1 RGDLL
6 QALAVGL
13 GLDLAGN
20 ATAARGIGH
29 QHAVAACQRQIGGQ
43 RRALVAA
50 LFLDDLHQHDL
61 PALDDFLDLVA
72 PEGIG
77 AAAAA
82 MAFLVIVA
90 FAVLAI
96 LTVVVAAGVR
106 TPCGVACFV
115 VPPVRLRSICLAGRP
130 VGVSVM
136 LVAVGPFAA
145 LIRVALGILHG
156 RGVGRC
162 RPRAGRDITVA
173 RRGGR
178 LCM

>member
-96 LTVVVAAGVR
+96 LTVLVGAGVR
-106 TPCGVACFV
+106 LRCGITGLVVTPVL
-115 VPPVRLRSICLAGRP
+115 LRSICLAGRLM
-130 VGVSVM
+130 SVIVM
-136 LVAVGPFAA
+136 IDVLCLFAG
-145 LIRVALGILHG
+145 LIRVAFGSLHR
-156 RGVGRC
+156 RGDGRC
-162 RPRAGRDITVA
+162 RLRAGRDIPVG
-173 RRGGR
+173 RRGDR
-178 LCM
+178 L

>member
-1 RGDLL
+1 RGDRL

-20 ATAARGIGH
+20 AAAARGIGH

-96 LTVVVAAGVR
+96 LTVLVGAGVR
-106 TPCGVACFV
+106 LRCGITGLV
-115 VPPVRLRSICLAGRP
+115 VLLVLLRSICLGRLMSVVVMIDVLCLFAG
-130 VGVSVM
+130 
-136 LVAVGPFAA
+136 
-145 LIRVALGILHG
+145 LIRVAFGSLHR
-156 RGVGRC
+156 RGDGRC
-162 RPRAGRDITVA
+162 RLRAGRDIPVG
-173 RRGGR
+173 RRGDR
-178 LCM
+178 L

>member
-1 RGDLL
+1 RGDRL

-96 LTVVVAAGVR
+96 LTVLVGAGVR
-106 TPCGVACFV
+106 LRCGITGLV
-115 VPPVRLRSICLAGRP
+115 VLLVLLRSICLGHLMSVVVMIDVLCLFAG
-130 VGVSVM
+130 
-136 LVAVGPFAA
+136 
-145 LIRVALGILHG
+145 LIRVAFGSLHR
-156 RGVGRC
+156 RGDGRC
-162 RPRAGRDITVA
+162 RLRAGRDIPVG
-173 RRGGR
+173 RRGDR
-178 LCM
+178 L